1 MASAD
6 ADGGSSHL
14 GFLRHAGF
22 RWAKL
27 ALLLSAVSI
36 AAYVWHP
43 APDGANGGTWLGYTL
58 GGIGAFL
65 ILCLLWLGVRKRR
78 YRSGLGTVKGWT
90 SAHVYLGLSLLV
102 VASLHC
108 GFQFGL
114 NIHTLSYVLM
124 VLVIVSGLWGLFV
137 YDRLPSRIGQL
148 RAGGTRDAWI
158 EEVFDLNEQAIKL
171 ADRVAPDVHQRI
183 VVSAEKLRIGGNL
196 WQQLFG
202 RHATGEAES
211 LRATLESRIARLR
224 ASAAPDS
231 DPQAQSTA
239 IFMAGQLQQ
248 PQLGEQDSGSLQK
261 LLDLLSRRNA
271 LVARINHDINL
282 HTRLQV
288 WLLVHVP
295 LSLALLA
302 ALIAH
307 VFSVFFY
314 W

>member
-6 ADGGSSHL
+6 ADGDSSHL
-14 GFLRHAGF
+14 GFLRHAEF

-43 APDGANGGTWLGYTL
+43 APEGANGGTWLGYTL

-114 NIHTLSYVLM
+114 NVHTLGYVLM
-124 VLVIVSGLWGLFV
+124 VLVIISGLWGLFV

-158 EEVFDLNEQAIKL
+158 EEVFDLNDQAIKL

-183 VVSAEKLRIGGNL
+183 VASAEKLRIGGSL
-196 WQQLFG
+196 RQQLFG
-202 RHATGEAES
+202 RHSAGEAES
-211 LRATLESRIARLR
+211 LRATLETRIAQLR
-224 ASAAPDS
+224 ADAARDQ
-231 DPQAQSTA
+231 DPQSQSTA
-239 IFMAGQLQQ
+239 IFMAGQLQH
-248 PQLGEQDSGSLQK
+248 GVQDSGSLQK

-271 LVARINHDINL
+271 LVARINQDISL
-282 HTRLQV
+282 HARLQV